1 MLVRLFILTNRN
13 LSPFPANP
21 RRIFLISDI
30 LTKDRPGHI
39 DNKISHESTGP
50 YRPDQHARSPIT
62 TQPHSHLMRLLL
74 LTALLQAAAAL
85 QLPARAPTANRAPTV
100 QMGAEPFDPRIEELI
115 GEHKVGAASSPRSL
129 GPHTLARGAARAGL
143 GRRRTGSSPSTY
155 SYVYR

>member
-1 MLVRLFILTNRN
+1 
-13 LSPFPANP
+13 
-21 RRIFLISDI
+21 
-30 LTKDRPGHI
+30 
-39 DNKISHESTGP
+39 
-50 YRPDQHARSPIT
+50 
-62 TQPHSHLMRLLL
+62 MRLLL

-143 GRRRTGSSPSTY
+143 GLRRTGRPSGPHPLLLYTY
-155 SYVYR
+155 IYR